1 MNRYERRVQFEQLC
15 SMRDAYR
22 AATDEHRGVMSVAEA
37 IAYGEALAGD
47 PEALASVIGVTDE
60 APDHAEATGE

>member
-22 AATDEHRGVMSVAEA
+22 AARAEHVGVMSVPEA
-37 IAYGEALAGD
+37 IAYGEALAAD
-47 PEALASVIGVTDE
+47 REALASVIGVTEE